1 MALKSTKF
9 IIVSE
14 FTYFDYILYIWDVEE
29 LSLLP
34 LLESDRKY
42 ISFFCELTRS
52 FVQGTKQIISLC

>member
-42 ISFFCELTRS
+42 ISFFVNSQEVLYK
-52 FVQGTKQIISLC
+52 VQSK